1 MTDTKITKNART
13 SSSVDE
19 LKTGL
24 LKSPTAIYGVL
35 DDPDEQDGRISI
47 KANDTS
53 GGTFFHNVVT
63 TEATLRHLKQLAKL
77 ADKASLNEHQSPK
90 KHRELSILVRQTMMT
105 LGILEWR
112 DGFYRAQHGGEVID
126 FFVLRGIAYHFGHK
140 KSNIPLRTTLFPP
153 KLQCQSQPPQP
164 TRAVKKKERVSPPP
178 DPDLYG
184 RKNKAAPTAPP
195 ASPVP
200 TKKKVVRTLA
210 NVKAKADHST
220 VEREHLE
227 AIDLDDSDNDDYG
240 RFPDVDFGSDRND

>member
-1 MTDTKITKNART
+1 
-13 SSSVDE
+13 
-19 LKTGL
+19 
-24 LKSPTAIYGVL
+24 
-35 DDPDEQDGRISI
+35 
-47 KANDTS
+47 
-53 GGTFFHNVVT
+53 VVT

-140 KSNIPLRTTLFPP
+140 KSNIPLRTTLFPTKP
-153 KLQCQSQPPQP
+153 QRQSQPPHP
-164 TRAVKKKERVSPPP
+164 KRKPKRVVKKGKAVSPPP
-178 DPDLYG
+178 DPGLF
-184 RKNKAAPTAPP
+184 
-195 ASPVP
+195 
-200 TKKKVVRTLA
+200 TKPKIRTLA
-210 NVKAKADHST
+210 NVKAKANNST